1 METKTLIQRK
11 LYVVGLNIPHDTT
24 PQQVSELIWEK
35 TGLKTDP
42 ACISVQNS
50 GTFSAS
56 AFVPVTESDLADFL
70 TYNLRECVLDG
81 QRSAIR
87 FETKI
92 WKHTRSEDRPEQK
105 FRNYKVDFQTVITL
119 PDGKR

>member
-50 GTFSAS
+50 GTYSAT

-92 WKHTRSEDRPEQK
+92 WKEEQNTPPR
-105 FRNYKVDFQTVITL
+105 FRNYKVDYQTVIHL
-119 PDGKR
+119 PTGKR